1 MAGGQQLALGVP
13 DLGRLV
19 EKSVAQRL
27 RVGLAQHVGTALGG
41 QLGAVGVKVH
51 RERHRAGG
59 HDAGAAQPNARE
71 EDIAQRRQA
80 GKVQRPG
87 RFVAHPQ
94 LALRGVQA
102 VVPHAGQVAADG
114 PPVVA
119 LQPGHGAAHV
129 HAGAIG
135 GGRYGG
141 GRHGIG
147 AEGGPAHGG
156 DHGGGGGDFL
166 LPAGIGLAQLHHP
179 MLGGA
184 VGAHGAGHQVHGT
197 VLHRAGKVHGQRQRL
212 AQAIGVLQHAV
223 QQQGGRGTAVR
234 ADHVGVARM
243 GVGDK
248 AAVRLGLKLQHG
260 IQGVWLGHCN
270 S

>member
-1 MAGGQQLALGVP
+1 
-13 DLGRLV
+13 
-19 EKSVAQRL
+19 
-27 RVGLAQHVGTALGG
+27 
-41 QLGAVGVKVH
+41 
-51 RERHRAGG
+51 
-59 HDAGAAQPNARE
+59 
-71 EDIAQRRQA
+71 
-80 GKVQRPG
+80 
-87 RFVAHPQ
+87 
-94 LALRGVQA
+94 
-102 VVPHAGQVAADG
+102 
-114 PPVVA
+114 
-119 LQPGHGAAHV
+119 
-129 HAGAIG
+129 
-135 GGRYGG
+135 
-141 GRHGIG
+141 
-147 AEGGPAHGG
+147 
-156 DHGGGGGDFL
+156 
-166 LPAGIGLAQLHHP
+166 

-234 ADHVGVARM
+234 AHHVGVARM